1 MLAQESS
8 QPGPAITMMSPA
20 TVIAAMTPLALL
32 TEEGRTWIQ
41 FFILLAYYG
50 AEIVCFLEAWA
61 ILTMAIF
68 GGLLACW
75 RHYSYKIME
84 ALNINYF
91 FVFGI
96 LAFEGSDAIRKRPH
110 EEECL

>member
-1 MLAQESS
+1 MPHLKHAKYLNIYTYVYIYISLFFRIHFGS
-8 QPGPAITMMSPA
+8 RKLKMMSPA
-20 TVIAAMTPLALL
+20 TVMAAMTPLALL
-32 TEEGRTWIQ
+32 TEEGKTWIQ
-41 FFILLAYYG
+41 FFILLACYG

-84 ALNINYF
+84 ALNI
-91 FVFGI
+91 I
-96 LAFEGSDAIRKRPH
+96 
-110 EEECL
+110 